1 MADFTSPFW
10 SWFIIILVVAGIIA
24 LFAFNIVWSEPKW
37 ASGKKPQ
44 TMGHVWDGD
53 LQELNNPLPR
63 WWLNLF
69 YITLVFSV
77 VYLVLYPGLGKFSG
91 VLGWSELKQYEQQV
105 EAANEQYGPLYEKYF
120 REHIPVLSRDQQA
133 MKTGERLFVTYC
145 SICHGSDA
153 RGAPGFPNLRDG
165 EWLHGGKPEQIE
177 KTILDGRAA
186 VMPPWGSALGREG
199 VFNVAEYVLSLN
211 GRRVN
216 EEAARAGAAT
226 FQKICASCHGPDGKG
241 NEALGAPDLTND
253 SWLYGGSQ
261 QTVIKSIAEGR
272 QGRMPAFKDFLGE
285 AKVHLLAAYVYS
297 FSRDQQAQQ

>member
-1 MADFTSPFW
+1 MADFTSAFW
-10 SWFIIILVVAGIIA
+10 SWFIIILVIAGIIA

-37 ASGKKPQ
+37 VSSKKPQ

-77 VYLVLYPGLGKFSG
+77 IYLVLYPGLGKFSG
-91 VLGWSELKQYEQQV
+91 VLGWSEVKQYEQQIM
-105 EAANEQYGPLYEKYF
+105 AANEQYGPLYEKYF
-120 REHIPVLSRDQQA
+120 REHIPVLARDRQA

-153 RGAPGFPNLRDG
+153 RGAPGFPNLHDG

-186 VMPPWGSALGREG
+186 VMPPWGPTLGREG

-216 EEAARAGAAT
+216 EEAARAGEVT
-226 FQKICASCHGPDGKG
+226 FKKTCASCHGQDGKG
-241 NEALGAPDLTND
+241 NQALGAPDLSND
-253 SWLYGGSQ
+253 IWLYGGSQ
-261 QTVIKSIAEGR
+261 QTVIKSITEGR
-272 QGRMPAFKDFLGE
+272 QGRMPAFKEFLGE

-297 FSRDQQAQQ
+297 LSGSQQAQQ